1 MNINFVVRASKAR
14 KDGMSPIEMSVII
27 DGKRT
32 VLALDRRCKASQWN
46 TKTQKVRGDK
56 DLNDYLDV
64 IKQKCYS
71 IQTELVKMNGAITL
85 DDFVDAYKHGIK
97 DKRMTLL
104 KYFDKHNTEYSKK
117 VDSGTVGDTSLYKY
131 KQVRERVASY
141 LQSIG
146 KKDIQMADITPSFI
160 EGFQNYCLQ
169 TLKTNTTN
177 KQLKML
183 KKVIVSA
190 FDDGLI
196 KANPFKLVLRDE
208 KLQYH
213 PLSLV
218 EIARIRD
225 KKIENERLNNV
236 RDLFLFQCFTGLAYA
251 DMASFTKDDIVDGMI
266 VKRRKKT
273 DIKSVIPLL
282 PEAKRILEKYN
293 YNLPVL
299 SNQKYNAYLDELK
312 FICDIKQKI
321 HSHLARHTHAT
332 ILINQGVELPVI
344 ARILGHSSTK
354 VTEKIYAELLD
365 TTVRDNADKIA
376 NAFTI

>member
-1 MNINFVVRASKAR
+1 MTISIVCRTSKAR
-14 KDGMSPIEMSVII
+14 KDGLSPLELSVTHNNE
-27 DGKRT
+27 RT
-32 VLALDRRCKASQWN
+32 VFSLDRKCKASLFN
-46 TKTQKVRGDK
+46 PSTEKVRGDK
-56 DLNDYLDV
+56 ELNEYISV
-64 IKQKCYS
+64 
-71 IQTELVKMNGAITL
+71 VKTKANGVHLEMVKRGYPLTVAS
-85 DDFVDAYKHGIK
+85 FVNYYKNGFE
-97 DKRMTLL
+97 DTTVTLL

-117 VDSGTVGDTSLYKY
+117 VESGNVSDTSLYKY

-141 LQSIG
+141 LDTIG
-146 KKDIQMADITPSFI
+146 KKDIPMTDITPSFI

-190 FDDGLI
+190 FDDGVI
-196 KANPFKLVLRDE
+196 KSNPFKLVLREE

-225 KKIENERLNNV
+225 KKLENERLNNV

-266 VKRRKKT
+266 IKRRKKT
-273 DIKSVIPLL
+273 DIQSVIPLL

-293 YNLPVL
+293 YNLPTL
-299 SNQKYNAYLDELK
+299 SNQKYNAYLDEIKDL
-312 FICDIKQKI
+312 CDLKQKI
-321 HSHLARHTHAT
+321 TSHLSRHTYAT
-332 ILINQGVELPVI
+332 ILINQGIALPVI
-344 ARILGHSSTK
+344 SKILGHSSTK

-365 TTVRDNADKIA
+365 TTVKDNVDKIA
-376 NAFTI
+376 KAFAI

>member
-1 MNINFVVRASKAR
+1 MNISIVCRASKAR
-14 KDGMSPIEMSVII
+14 KDGLSPLELSVTHN
-27 DGKRT
+27 GER
-32 VLALDRRCKASQWN
+32 VVFALDRKCKATLFN
-46 TKTQKVRGDK
+46 PTTEKIRGDK
-56 DLNDYLDV
+56 ELNEYITT
-64 IKQKCYS
+64 IKQKANGVHL
-71 IQTELVKMNGAITL
+71 EMVKRNLNITVAS
-85 DDFVDAYKHGIK
+85 FVKCFK
-97 DKRMTLL
+97 DGFEDTTVTLL

-141 LQSIG
+141 LDTIG

-196 KANPFKLVLRDE
+196 KANPFKLVLREE

-266 VKRRKKT
+266 IKRRKKT
-273 DIKSVIPLL
+273 DIQSVIPLL

-293 YNLPVL
+293 YNLPTL
-299 SNQKYNAYLDELK
+299 SNQKYNAYLGEIKD
-312 FICDIKQKI
+312 ICDIKQKL
-321 HSHLARHTHAT
+321 HSHLSRHTYAT
-332 ILINQGVELPVI
+332 ILINQGIALPVI
-344 ARILGHSSTK
+344 SKILGHSSTK

-365 TTVRDNADKIA
+365 TTVRDNVDKIA
-376 NAFTI
+376 KAFAI